1 VPDNSDVPAE
11 KTSRFSRRP
20 RKVSAVSR
28 EVVLGLDKIERT
40 VSLVGGA
47 IAMVLAAYEIPD
59 LLHNRH
65 IIETA
70 KYVKGKTCATGYK
83 HVAAQCQK
91 SVLVHPSYWLP
102 QFLLIVVFGLGIILF
117 ALLRKR
123 VGVVTTALVLW
134 LALST
139 AGLPFL
145 FVAGWLIMRAFRL
158 QKYGDASFSGSN
170 RRAKEIAKERRAS
183 GTPARTK
190 SRSKTT
196 VTDGVLVPGRA
207 APPTA
212 SKRYTPK
219 QKPRKR

>member
-1 VPDNSDVPAE
+1 
-11 KTSRFSRRP
+11 
-20 RKVSAVSR
+20 
-28 EVVLGLDKIERT
+28 VVLGLDNIERG
-40 VSLVGGA
+40 VSLFAGA
-47 IAMVLAAYEIPD
+47 IAMILAAVEFPD

-65 IIETA
+65 IIETT
-70 KYVKGKTCATGYK
+70 KYVKGQACPTGYK
-83 HVAAQCQK
+83 HVITQCQK

-102 QFLLIVVFGLGIILF
+102 QFLMIMIFGLGIIAF

-123 VGVVTTALVLW
+123 VGVVTAALVLW

-145 FVAGWLIMRAFRL
+145 FVGGWLIVRAFRL

-170 RRAKEIAKERRAS
+170 RRAKEMNKERRAS
-183 GTPARTK
+183 GSPAK
-190 SRSKTT
+190 SRSRSNTADGEAT
-196 VTDGVLVPGRA
+196 VVAGPIT
-207 APPTA
+207 PPTA

>member
-1 VPDNSDVPAE
+1 MPDNIDVPEE

-20 RKVSAVSR
+20 RKVSAVPR
-28 EVVLGLDKIERT
+28 EVVLGLDNVERG
-40 VSLVGGA
+40 VSLFAGA
-47 IAMVLAAYEIPD
+47 IAMILAAVEFPD

-65 IIETA
+65 IIQTT
-70 KYVKGKTCATGYK
+70 KYVKGQACPTGYK
-83 HVAAQCQK
+83 HVVTQCQK

-102 QFLLIVVFGLGIILF
+102 QFLLIVIFGLGIIVF
-117 ALLRKR
+117 SLLRKR
-123 VGVVTTALVLW
+123 VGVVTAGLVLW

-145 FVAGWLIMRAFRL
+145 FVAGWLIIRAFRL

-170 RRAKEIAKERRAS
+170 RRAKEVAKERRAS
-183 GTPARTK
+183 GTPARSR
-190 SRSKTT
+190 SRSKTA
-196 VTDGVLVPGRA
+196 VTDGASVPGHT